1 MENVSELISQ
11 AVNENNNDIIVKL
24 KEEVCVCKQE
34 LEKCSEGDILARKLV
49 SEIAAYQRAIEIVEE
64 KIQRGRDIPLIE
76 WARRHGLDES
86 SARQKAR
93 RGSFET
99 AHKQGRDWFIS
110 ELEENPDRRR
120 KIRN

>member
-11 AVNENNNDIIVKL
+11 AVNKNNNDIIIKL
-24 KEEVCVCKQE
+24 KEKVCVYKQE
-34 LEKCSEGDILARKLV
+34 LENCQENDV
-49 SEIAAYQRAIEIVEE
+49 SAKMLQHQITAYQDAIEIVEK

-76 WARRHGLDES
+76 WAHRHGLDES
-86 SARQKAR
+86 SVRQKAR

-120 KIRN
+120 KSN

>member
-1 MENVSELISQ
+1 MENVSELISR
-11 AVNENNNDIIVKL
+11 AVNENNNDIIMKL
-24 KEEVCVCKQE
+24 KEKVCVCEQE
-34 LEKCSEGDILARKLV
+34 LEKCQGSGVSVKMLEG
-49 SEIAAYQRAIEIVEE
+49 EIAAYQGAIEIVEK

-76 WARRHGLDES
+76 WAHRHGLDES
-86 SARQKAR
+86 SVRQKAR

-120 KIRN
+120 KSN

>member
-1 MENVSELISQ
+1 MENASELISQ
-11 AVNENNNDIIVKL
+11 AVNKNNNDIIMKL
-24 KEEVCVCKQE
+24 KEKVCVCKQTLKNYQE
-34 LEKCSEGDILARKLV
+34 SDVSFKMLER
-49 SEIAAYQRAIEIVEE
+49 EIAAYQEAIEIVEK

-76 WARRHGLDES
+76 WAHRHGLDES

-120 KIRN
+120 KKH